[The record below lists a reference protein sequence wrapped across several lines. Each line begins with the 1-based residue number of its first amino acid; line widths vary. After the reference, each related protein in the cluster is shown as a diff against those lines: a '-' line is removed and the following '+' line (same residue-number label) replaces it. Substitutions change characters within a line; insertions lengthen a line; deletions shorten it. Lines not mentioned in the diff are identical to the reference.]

1 MQPPQHL
8 VLSVWCRVDVRIC
21 STPCAAG
28 SLVIANIS
36 KLDASRKCFRMI
48 GGVLVELTVGTVLPE
63 VTTTRDQ
70 VRLRLACIARKPTDQ
85 PSTPFFPPR
94 LILLA
99 DIVVVILPRAPLTVA
114 SRGVVDRPGGARC
127 CRAVDNVGG
136 EREEETGV
144 VERRG
149 VGAAGSWLVCA
160 IAI

>member
-21 STPCAAG
+21 STPCRCAAD

-114 SRGVVDRPGGARC
+114 SRGVVDRLW
-127 CRAVDNVGG
+127 
-136 EREEETGV
+136 
-144 VERRG
+144 
-149 VGAAGSWLVCA
+149 GSMLPCS
-160 IAI
+160 